1 MLHIIDFP
9 DICYEL
15 LIAFQA
21 ALENIV
27 KLSDYVDDFVKILRC
42 SGRAPLLEFVHDFE
56 GEVEMYQE

>member
-9 DICYEL
+9 NICYEL

-27 KLSDYVDDFVKILRC
+27 KLSDYVDDFVKILR
-42 SGRAPLLEFVHDFE
+42 
-56 GEVEMYQE
+56 